1 MIQRRVNVVFDRENN
16 ILIKRFR
23 DEGIRDVVLSNSDI
37 KFLDGSIDRM
47 IKSLRDRK
55 DAVVI
60 GPKIL
65 TGGCRLEQQRLREV
79 MEIGR
84 IILQRLL
91 VYVVRR
97 VL

>member
-1 MIQRRVNVVFDRENN
+1 MHKEYDTEEKVVVIQRRVNVVFDRENN

-65 TGGCRLEQQRLREV
+65 TGGCTTLIQT
-79 MEIGR
+79 
-84 IILQRLL
+84 
-91 VYVVRR
+91 
-97 VL
+97 